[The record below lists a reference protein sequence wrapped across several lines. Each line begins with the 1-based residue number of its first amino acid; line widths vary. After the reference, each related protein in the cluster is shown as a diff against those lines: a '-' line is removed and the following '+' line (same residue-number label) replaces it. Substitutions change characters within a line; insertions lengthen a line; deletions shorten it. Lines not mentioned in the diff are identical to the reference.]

1 VQLHVRTPCRACTL
15 QDAAPAATEAA
26 SGAAAA
32 GGDDAAE
39 PSAPPPTFARLL
51 RFAAPEAPWI
61 AAGLLALLLRLPFS
75 LAMPHFVSVALG
87 RVIANDMPAAR
98 AAVRSFFAVGLANAS
113 LDFFNWWLF
122 VVAQQRIIR
131 RVRNELFAAIIS
143 SEIAFFDAASTG
155 SLVSRLTSDCGQ
167 LANDL
172 TWIFRWSLEA
182 IVRTLGIT
190 AYLMVSSPRLGALA
204 WALVPATAAINRAY
218 GKRLA
223 ASAAALQAALAG
235 ANDVAA
241 EAIGAART
249 VAAFSG
255 GAHERQRYASW
266 NASAYA
272 AGVRQGALDGLY
284 FAFISSL
291 LQGCGLQGALLSY
304 GATLVAAG
312 QLSGERLIATMFYQ
326 SQLMDQFQSVLNTF
340 SSLYKTS
347 GAAAKVFE
355 LLDRKPQRDE
365 ALCSRDAA
373 FADAPPRT
381 AASMPPAVGLVT
393 FEDVHFAYPSRPS
406 ARVLRG
412 VSLSA
417 PPGRTLALVG
427 ASGAGKSTLFHLL
440 EGFYAPASGR
450 VRLDGVDARA
460 APPAWLHAAI
470 GAHMSLQRMLC
481 FLT

>member
-1 VQLHVRTPCRACTL
+1 MRT
-15 QDAAPAATEAA
+15 
-26 SGAAAA
+26 S
-32 GGDDAAE
+32 
-39 PSAPPPTFARLL
+39 
-51 RFAAPEAPWI
+51 
-61 AAGLLALLLRLPFS
+61 
-75 LAMPHFVSVALG
+75 
-87 RVIANDMPAAR
+87 
-98 AAVRSFFAVGLANAS
+98 
-113 LDFFNWWLF
+113 
-122 VVAQQRIIR
+122 
-131 RVRNELFAAIIS
+131 LFAAIMRQ
-143 SEIAFFDAASTG
+143 EIAFFDAASSG

-182 IVRTLGIT
+182 IVRTIGIT
-190 AYLMVSSPRLGALA
+190 AYLLVASPRLGALA

-235 ANDVAA
+235 ANDVAS

-249 VAAFSG
+249 VAAAGG

-266 NASAYA
+266 NAQAYA

-291 LQGCGLQGALLSY
+291 LQGCGLQGALLAY
-304 GATLVAAG
+304 GASLVMAG
-312 QLSGERLIATMFYQ
+312 QLSGDRLIATMFYQ

-355 LLDRKPQRDE
+355 LLDRKPAEDV
-365 ALCSRDAA
+365 AA
-373 FADAPPRT
+373 RGDAPGGAPD
-381 AASMPPAVGLVT
+381 AGSQLVMPPPAVGHVT
-393 FEDVHFAYPSRPS
+393 FEDVRCCAACPLRCSVVTRADALLAQVHFAYPSRPS
-406 ARVLRG
+406 APVLRG

-440 EGFYAPASGR
+440 EAFYPPASGR

-470 GAHMSLQRMLC
+470 GASL
-481 FLT
+481 